1 MPALPTIDT
10 KVLHYYLTERL
21 GSGEAAGVFRAEDTA
36 QGRWVVLRFLPE
48 ELKASRVAM
57 ERLRREVATLAT
69 LNHPNI
75 CTVYEVE
82 EAADRVFLVMEF
94 LEGTSLEE
102 LMANGPLAME
112 RVVHV
117 GADVANA
124 LASAHSRGIVHRE
137 IKPSNV
143 FITRR
148 GFAKVLNFGMPRTP
162 GVAAGG
168 DGLGAQRTAAVPGVL
183 AGTAYMSPE
192 QVRGEELDA
201 RSDLFSLGAMLYEM
215 ASGRLPFPGA
225 NPEEICRAIL
235 YDEPAPVWTLN
246 AAVPMEMH
254 PVLMKALE
262 KKPDARYQLASQMST
277 DLQRLHRDST
287 GRLAEL
293 RTDMAAAPA
302 PAPQKKSW
310 LKTLRNKNGA

>member
-10 KVLHYYLTERL
+10 KILHYYLAEHL
-21 GSGEAAGVFRAEDTA
+21 GSGEGGGVFRAEDTA

-48 ELKASRVAM
+48 ELTASKASM
-57 ERLRREVATLAT
+57 DRLRREVTTLST

-75 CTVYEVE
+75 CTVYGVE
-82 EAADRVFLVMEF
+82 DAAERVFLAMEY

-102 LMANGPLAME
+102 LMASGPMAMD

-124 LASAHSRGIVHRE
+124 LASAHARGIVHRE

-143 FITRR
+143 FVTRR

-162 GVAAGG
+162 AVVAGG
-168 DGLGAQRTAAVPGVL
+168 DGFAAERTAAVPGVV

-215 ASGRLPFPGA
+215 ASGQLPFPGA

-262 KKPDARYQLASQMST
+262 KSRDARYQLASQMST
-277 DLQRLHRDST
+277 DLQRLQRDST

-293 RTDMAAAPA
+293 RTDMAAVPTPPPA
-302 PAPQKKSW
+302 KKGW
-310 LKTLRNKNGA
+310 LKGLRNKNGA